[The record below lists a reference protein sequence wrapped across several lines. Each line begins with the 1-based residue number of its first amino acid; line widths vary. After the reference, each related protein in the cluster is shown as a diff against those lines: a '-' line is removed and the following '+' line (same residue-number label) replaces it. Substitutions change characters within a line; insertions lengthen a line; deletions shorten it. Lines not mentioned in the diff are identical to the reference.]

1 MTHLANIFGY
11 LAGYINLTHWSG
23 ISWVGGGQF
32 RKLAV
37 ISCTV
42 MVICVSITCWTQD
55 ERPKEGGLVE
65 EKGMKWGGI
74 LKNIRESIRD
84 LPLPVRRVCYGKDH
98 IETSFISMHIDQFL
112 SQYNFSHGQP
122 ISPSCSIVQLGLPKS
137 STPRYRKDNHLQQPT
152 LLPAQGLSL
161 FSSSHSSPSYLVP
174 SYPGSP
180 QSVNTISSPDLIQP
194 R

>member
-55 ERPKEGGLVE
+55 ERAKEGGSAE
-65 EKGMKWGGI
+65 EQGMKWGGI

-84 LPLPVRRVCYGKDH
+84 LPLPVRRVCYGQQIH
-98 IETSFISMHIDQFL
+98 LEIIFL
-112 SQYNFSHGQP
+112 GPGCTNQLNPKQYNSSHGQP
-122 ISPSCSIVQLGLPKS
+122 TSPFCFTVQLGSLKS
-137 STPRYRKDNHLQQPT
+137 STPRYLRDKHLQRP
-152 LLPAQGLSL
+152 
-161 FSSSHSSPSYLVP
+161 
-174 SYPGSP
+174 
-180 QSVNTISSPDLIQP
+180 IP
-194 R
+194 RRVQDH